1 MQGMNDDPQG
11 DPQPV
16 GAEDGN
22 GAPAADT
29 ATTQA
34 TEAPA
39 EKGQRVFLVVVD
51 ESEEMQSALRFACR
65 RAQHTRGRVALLYV
79 IEPIEFQ
86 HWIGVGRV
94 MEEEARLDAER
105 KMQTLAAEV
114 FGQTG
119 TMPAVHIREGQR
131 AEQLIELL
139 DEEPSISLLVL
150 ATAEKGN
157 DPGPLVTYLM
167 KNIGQ
172 NKFRI
177 PVTLVPGQLTEEE
190 IDALS

>member
-1 MQGMNDDPQG
+1 MMQGMNG
-11 DPQPV
+11 DPSIEPRASGPEGGPNGDPDA
-16 GAEDGN
+16 GAT
-22 GAPAADT
+22 AAT
-29 ATTQA
+29 SPQQH
-34 TEAPA
+34 
-39 EKGQRVFLVVVD
+39 QRVFLVVVD
-51 ESEEMQSALRFACR
+51 ESEEMRSALRFACR

-79 IEPIEFQ
+79 VEPVEFQ

-94 MEEEARLDAER
+94 MEEEARLEAER

-114 FGQTG
+114 FAQTG
-119 TMPAVHIREGQR
+119 SMPAVHIREGQR

-139 DEEPSISLLVL
+139 GEEPSISLLVL
-150 ATAEKGN
+150 ATAEEGN

-177 PVTLVPGQLTEEE
+177 PVTLVPGHLTTDE

>member
-1 MQGMNDDPQG
+1 MNG
-11 DPQPV
+11 DPSVHPHPASSN
-16 GAEDGN
+16 GGN
-22 GAPAADT
+22 GEPTVESGET
-29 ATTQA
+29 ATGGM
-34 TEAPA
+34 
-39 EKGQRVFLVVVD
+39 GQRVFLVVVD
-51 ESEEMQSALRFACR
+51 ESEEMRSALRFACR

-79 IEPIEFQ
+79 IEPVEFQ

-94 MEEEARLDAER
+94 MEEEARLEAER

-114 FGQTG
+114 FAQTG

-131 AEQLIELL
+131 AEQLITLL
-139 DEEPSISLLVL
+139 SEEPSISLLVL
-150 ATAEKGN
+150 ATAEEGN

-177 PVTLVPGQLTEEE
+177 PVTLVPGYLSEEE

>member
-1 MQGMNDDPQG
+1 MQGMNEDPQG

-16 GAEDGN
+16 GADGSN
-22 GAPAADT
+22 GAPAAD
-29 ATTQA
+29 AAAEA
-34 TEAPA
+34 TEAPV

-51 ESEEMQSALRFACR
+51 ESEEMHSALRFACR

>member
-1 MQGMNDDPQG
+1 MQGMNGEPTVDPHLASQDGGHDGTPGGTNG
-11 DPQPV
+11 DV
-16 GAEDGN
+16 DAGTAE
-22 GAPAADT
+22 T
-29 ATTQA
+29 
-34 TEAPA
+34 
-39 EKGQRVFLVVVD
+39 GQRVFLVVVD
-51 ESEEMQSALRFACR
+51 ESEEMRSALRFACR

-79 IEPIEFQ
+79 VEPVEFQ

-105 KMQTLAAEV
+105 RMQTLAAEV
-114 FGQTG
+114 FAQTG

-139 DEEPSISLLVL
+139 GEEPSISLLVL
-150 ATAEKGN
+150 ATAEEGN
-157 DPGPLVTYLM
+157 DPGPLVTYLI

>member
-1 MQGMNDDPQG
+1 MQSMNG
-11 DPQPV
+11 DPPFHPQPA
-16 GAEDGN
+16 GSNGGN
-22 GAPAADT
+22 GEPAI
-29 ATTQA
+29 
-34 TEAPA
+34 EAA
-39 EKGQRVFLVVVD
+39 EPSTGKAQRVFLVVVD
-51 ESEEMQSALRFACR
+51 ESEEMHSALRFACR
-65 RAQHTRGRVALLYV
+65 RAQHTSGRVALLYV
-79 IEPIEFQ
+79 IEPVEFQ

-105 KMQTLAAEV
+105 KLQTLAAEV
-114 FGQTG
+114 FAQTG

-139 DEEPSISLLVL
+139 GEEPSISLLVL
-150 ATAEKGN
+150 ATAEEGN

-167 KNIGQ
+167 KTIGQ

-177 PVTLVPGQLTEEE
+177 PVTLVPGHLTEDE